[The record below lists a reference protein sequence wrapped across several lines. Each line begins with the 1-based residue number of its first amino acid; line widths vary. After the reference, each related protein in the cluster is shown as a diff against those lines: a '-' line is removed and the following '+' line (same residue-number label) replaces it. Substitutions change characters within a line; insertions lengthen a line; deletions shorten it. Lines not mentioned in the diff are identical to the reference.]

1 MNSQE
6 QAGVLTCF
14 RDFIDWKY
22 VRFHRGVSNEVFLRR
37 QDSWYPISGKHSCS
51 HFLMGLFFNE

>member
-22 VRFHRGVSNEVFLRR
+22 VRFHRGVLNEVFFKETR
-37 QDSWYPISGKHSCS
+37 
-51 HFLMGLFFNE
+51 